1 MASLDNPFFYNSV
14 NGDRVYDADSFEYLL
29 KKFFTTGVFTGDCAV
44 SATSGMGVQMA
55 AGYCNIDGKVKFY
68 ANPVSLSLTTANPTY
83 DRIDT
88 VVIERNDTDRAF
100 HVKAVTGSASA
111 TSAATAPVRSAGLY
125 QIVLAEIYVTAGA
138 VSITQ
143 ANITDKRPDSSV
155 CGLVCSAA
163 QTPDFSDLYAQF
175 TDMFEVWFDR
185 MKGQLSTDA
194 AGNLQNQ
201 IDALSGSLGKV
212 EDISGKIT
220 RTVFWPHSVQGSF
233 VYRYAY
239 KYGPFVKIGININ
252 ATNMDIPAA
261 NTEFGAEIYFS
272 DPDLVPA
279 FGTYNVSTLKRENI
293 AQAVINRDSADNNYA
308 FLDIKTAKAITDYKV
323 FHFDLTYICKGAVA

>member
-68 ANPVSLSLTTANPTY
+68 PNPVSLSLATANPTY

-111 TSAATAPVRSAGLY
+111 TPAATAPVRSAGIY
-125 QIVLAEIYVTAGA
+125 QIVLAEVYVAAGA

-163 QTPDFSDLYAQF
+163 QTPDFSDLYSQF
-175 TDMFEVWFDR
+175 TDAFGVWFDR

-194 AGNLQNQ
+194 AGNLQNE
-201 IDALSGSLGKV
+201 IDDLAIRKAVTNSFELNQTYIVPLSSSSFEVYKTGRVVFGAIKFAPVSEIAAGNGSV
-212 EDISGKIT
+212 
-220 RTVFWPHSVQGSF
+220 
-233 VYRYAY
+233 
-239 KYGPFVKIGININ
+239 IGIE
-252 ATNMDIPAA
+252 AKDT
-261 NTEFGAEIYFS
+261 S
-272 DPDLVPA
+272 LVPFSIMLNVPSIFCDIRTESNSSQKVTPAIFNNKEVA
-279 FGTYNVSTLKRENI
+279 FNI
-293 AQAVINRDSADNNYA
+293 KWSA
-308 FLDIKTAKAITDYKV
+308 KV
-323 FHFDLTYICKGAVA
+323 FSGEKVVITFMYMI

>member
-68 ANPVSLSLTTANPTY
+68 PNPVSLSLATANPTY

-100 HVKAVTGSASA
+100 YVKAVTGSASA
-111 TSAATAPVRSAGLY
+111 TPAATAPVRSASIY
-125 QIVLAEIYVTAGA
+125 QIVLAEVYVAAGA

-163 QTPDFSDLYAQF
+163 QTPDFSDLYSQF
-175 TDMFEVWFDR
+175 TDAFGVWFDR

-201 IDALSGSLGKV
+201 IDAIHDIKYVTNKFASKSSNIGSVNWKLSPAR
-212 EDISGKIT
+212 SG
-220 RTVFWPHSVQGSF
+220 
-233 VYRYAY
+233 
-239 KYGPFVKIGININ
+239 
-252 ATNMDIPAA
+252 NMVCLAVRILPDSPVAD
-261 NTEFGAEIYFS
+261 GAEITCSLTVTDTGLIPYMKQS
-272 DPDLVPA
+272 GCDSENTKKVYVEGS
-279 FGTYNVSTLKRENI
+279 GTNTVVIT
-293 AQAVINRDSADNNYA
+293 AVANGRLTGADEVILYC
-308 FLDIKTAKAITDYKV
+308 
-323 FHFDLTYICKGAVA
+323 TYMCKG

>member
-68 ANPVSLSLTTANPTY
+68 PNPVSLTLATANPTY

-111 TSAATAPVRSAGLY
+111 TPAATAPVRSAGIY
-125 QIVLAEIYVTAGA
+125 QIVLAEVYVAAGA

-163 QTPDFSDLYAQF
+163 QTPDFSDLYSQF
-175 TDMFEVWFDR
+175 TDAFGVWFDR

-201 IDALSGSLGKV
+201 IDAIHNVKSVTNKFSNKSSSIGEVRWRNSPGRTGNMVCLRLGITPNSVVGDGAPITCTLTVSDDALIPYIKQIGGCESGNAKRVTV
-212 EDISGKIT
+212 EGSGNDTILISAVADGRLT
-220 RTVFWPHSVQGSF
+220 T
-233 VYRYAY
+233 A
-239 KYGPFVKIGININ
+239 
-252 ATNMDIPAA
+252 D
-261 NTEFGAEIYFS
+261 EII
-272 DPDLVPA
+272 LLC
-279 FGTYNVSTLKRENI
+279 TYM
-293 AQAVINRDSADNNYA
+293 
-308 FLDIKTAKAITDYKV
+308 
-323 FHFDLTYICKGAVA
+323 CKG

>member
-44 SATSGMGVQMA
+44 SATTGMGVQMA

-68 ANPVSLSLTTANPTY
+68 PNPVSLSLATANPTY

-100 HVKAVTGSASA
+100 HVKVVTGSASA
-111 TSAATAPVRSAGLY
+111 TPAATAPVRSAGIY
-125 QIVLAEIYVTAGA
+125 QIVLAEVYVAAGA

-163 QTPDFSDLYAQF
+163 QTPDFSDLYSQF
-175 TDMFEVWFDR
+175 TDAFGVWFDR

-201 IDALSGSLGKV
+201 IDAIHDVKSVTNKFSNKSSSIGEVRWSSSPSRTGNMVCLGV
-212 EDISGKIT
+212 RIT
-220 RTVFWPHSVQGSF
+220 ITFGTVVP
-233 VYRYAY
+233 
-239 KYGPFVKIGININ
+239 
-252 ATNMDIPAA
+252 
-261 NTEFGAEIYFS
+261 EGAEITCSLTVTDPALIPLTKQIGGCFS
-272 DPDLVPA
+272 GNAKEVTIRGS
-279 FGTYNVSTLKRENI
+279 GTDTVLIS
-293 AQAVINRDSADNNYA
+293 AVANQRINGD
-308 FLDIKTAKAITDYKV
+308 TDV
-323 FHFDLTYICKGAVA
+323 NLFCTYMCKG

>member
-68 ANPVSLSLTTANPTY
+68 PNPVSLSLATANPTY

-111 TSAATAPVRSAGLY
+111 TPAATAPVRSAGIY
-125 QIVLAEIYVTAGA
+125 QIVLAEVYVAAGA

-163 QTPDFSDLYAQF
+163 QTPDFSDLYSQF
-175 TDMFEVWFDR
+175 TDAFGVWFDR

-201 IDALSGSLGKV
+201 IDTIHDIKYLEKKFSSKISNIGAVNWRCSPARSGNMVCLALR
-212 EDISGKIT
+212 IT
-220 RTVFWPHSVQGSF
+220 PNST
-233 VYRYAY
+233 
-239 KYGPFVKIGININ
+239 IG
-252 ATNMDIPAA
+252 D
-261 NTEFGAEIYFS
+261 GAEIICSLTVTDTGLIPYIKQS
-272 DPDLVPA
+272 GCNSENTKNVYVEESETGKILISATANGRLSGADDVIIYC
-279 FGTYNVSTLKRENI
+279 TYM
-293 AQAVINRDSADNNYA
+293 
-308 FLDIKTAKAITDYKV
+308 
-323 FHFDLTYICKGAVA
+323 CKG